1 MFMKTKLYKFPPTLR
16 RFYRLEKYQYF
27 NETTKEYMMFNTKV
41 SIGIAVAGFAVQVFT
56 YFCSAQ
62 LNAQTL
68 ANFNLI
74 SSIAMFVA
82 FISFALNTTS
92 AVEDMRKDVNNNNDD
107 VRRDFDAVYRYV
119 DDLNRDL
126 GREIEDACRR
136 SKK

>member
-1 MFMKTKLYKFPPTLR
+1 MKTKLYKFPPSLR

-27 NETTKEYMMFNTKV
+27 GETTKEYMMINTKF
-41 SIGIAVAGFAVQVFT
+41 SIGIAVVGFAVQVFT
-56 YFCSAQ
+56 YFCNGQ
-62 LNAQTL
+62 LNPQTA

-74 SSIAMFVA
+74 SSTAIFVA
-82 FISFALNTTS
+82 FIMFALNMMTT
-92 AVEDMRKDVNNNNDD
+92 VEDMRKDVNNNNDD

-126 GREIEDACRR
+126 NREIEDAFRR